1 MFNIDNVIA
10 SQVNPHIFPVLH
22 IQNFLNK
29 KRLQRGNG
37 KGNTLLRWILYS
49 LEYIYTEITH
59 WLAVLRFTAVANIF
73 KQNYYG
79 DMTVLPSWSLLL
91 KMNKLLTNP
100 TGDFIL
106 YLIIMGIKQFWEY
119 SGDYLEY
126 QLFLEFEVNSYLDK
140 IEKEEDDSA

>member
-1 MFNIDNVIA
+1 
-10 SQVNPHIFPVLH
+10 
-22 IQNFLNK
+22 
-29 KRLQRGNG
+29 
-37 KGNTLLRWILYS
+37 
-49 LEYIYTEITH
+49 
-59 WLAVLRFTAVANIF
+59 
-73 KQNYYG
+73 
-79 DMTVLPSWSLLL
+79 
-91 KMNKLLTNP
+91 MNKLLTNP